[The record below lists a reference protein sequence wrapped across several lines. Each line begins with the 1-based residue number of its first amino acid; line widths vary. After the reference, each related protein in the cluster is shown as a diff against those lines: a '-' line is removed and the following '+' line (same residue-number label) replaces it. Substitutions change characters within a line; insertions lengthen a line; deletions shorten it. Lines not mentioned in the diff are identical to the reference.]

1 MKRTDRSPDWTRGD
15 PVSADL
21 LALAS
26 GRGLAGG
33 NVVTS
38 EFIDLAQ
45 HHGLIG
51 ILSTESD
58 STIVTAIQARNE
70 ARQAI
75 MRRWLRDT
83 LEALEGAGIRAA
95 VIKGPAV
102 AAAYRLQSHRT
113 YSDLD
118 LLVEESSLEAALA
131 TLDKDS
137 SITIPEKRPKADK
150 RDITVKDVSGVRFNL
165 DLHWDLF
172 DYTQL
177 RGVAEGAVK
186 QLWESA
192 SHHPDSPLGPS
203 WHLSDWGNWSFLA
216 AHAVL
221 DHRFRLI
228 LFRDFVELASH
239 PVDWEEIIDS
249 AGSWGLRSV
258 TYVALWIG
266 KMALGADIP
275 DEALRR
281 LRPISETVTFLE
293 RQLPRVDIARFDG
306 RTVHPVN
313 LASVLLNDS
322 ARARV
327 GLALRA
333 PTAFPAWRRRSAEA
347 PHRSSSQRILLVVAS
362 DARRGA
368 EVFAERLQSGLKAKG
383 LIPKAV
389 SLTHTNGSARANVDV
404 LTDILPSEAG
414 RLHPRIALALRRAVV
429 EFEPDAVVAV
439 GPTLRYAVLATVSR
453 SSRLIYVAIG
463 EPRYWIRN
471 RFSRWIQRALLRRV
485 DLVIA
490 VSSMTKA
497 QLLQLEP
504 SLTGRVEVAHTGV
517 PSAWFQ
523 LARLPREEALR
534 VVVIGAL
541 SPEKNPV
548 AAVNAIAELGD
559 AKLRIVGSGP
569 LEQEVVKAAQHLAAV
584 WRFELVG
591 SVDDVSPHLAWAD
604 VLLLTSRTEG
614 LPGAVLEAGAVG
626 VVTVAYDVGGVREA
640 VVDGVTGIVV
650 PPGDHALL
658 TRALESL
665 SADRD
670 RLSRMSSAA
679 RIHIHDSFDLDS
691 VTEDYV
697 RLVTANVT
705 RLRGSQ

>member
-1 MKRTDRSPDWTRGD
+1 
-15 PVSADL
+15 L
-21 LALAS
+21 
-26 GRGLAGG
+26 
-33 NVVTS
+33 
-38 EFIDLAQ
+38 
-45 HHGLIG
+45 
-51 ILSTESD
+51 
-58 STIVTAIQARNE
+58 
-70 ARQAI
+70 
-75 MRRWLRDT
+75 
-83 LEALEGAGIRAA
+83 
-95 VIKGPAV
+95 
-102 AAAYRLQSHRT
+102 
-113 YSDLD
+113 
-118 LLVEESSLEAALA
+118 
-131 TLDKDS
+131 
-137 SITIPEKRPKADK
+137 
-150 RDITVKDVSGVRFNL
+150 
-165 DLHWDLF
+165 WDL
-172 DYTQL
+172 
-177 RGVAEGAVK
+177 
-186 QLWESA
+186 
-192 SHHPDSPLGPS
+192 P
-203 WHLSDWGNWSFLA
+203 DWGNWSFLA

-239 PVDWEEIIDS
+239 PVDWEGLIDN

-266 KMALGADIP
+266 KKAFGADIP
-275 DEALRR
+275 DEVLRR
-281 LRPISETVTFLE
+281 LRPVSETVTFLE

-322 ARARV
+322 RRARV

-333 PTAFPAWRRRSAEA
+333 PTAFPAWRRRSVEA
-347 PHRSSSQRILLVVAS
+347 PQRSFSQRILLVVAS

-368 EVFAERLQSGLKAKG
+368 EVFAERLHGGLKAKG
-383 LIPKAV
+383 LMPKAV
-389 SLTHTNGSARANVDV
+389 SLTHTNGSARANVDA

-414 RLHPRIALALRRAVV
+414 RLHPRIALALRRAIV

-439 GPTLRYAVLATVSR
+439 GPTLRYAVLATAGKR
-453 SSRLIYVAIG
+453 SRLIYVAIG

-541 SPEKNPV
+541 STEKNPV
-548 AAVNAIAELGD
+548 AAVNAIAGLGD

-569 LEQEVVKAAQHLAAV
+569 LEQEVVRAAQPLAAV
-584 WRFELVG
+584 QRFELVG

-650 PPGDHALL
+650 PPGNHALL

-670 RLSRMSSAA
+670 LLGRMSSAA
-679 RIHIHDSFDLDS
+679 RIHIHHSFELDS

>member
-1 MKRTDRSPDWTRGD
+1 M
-15 PVSADL
+15 SADL
-21 LALAS
+21 VDLAA
-26 GRGLAGG
+26 GRGLPEDTD
-33 NVVTS
+33 VTS

-45 HHGLIG
+45 HHGLMG
-51 ILSTESD
+51 VLATESD

-70 ARQAI
+70 ARQEI
-75 MRRWLRDT
+75 MRARLRDT
-83 LEALEGAGIRAA
+83 LEALDEAGVRAA

-102 AAAYRLQSHRT
+102 AAAYRVPTQRT

-118 LLVEESSLEAALA
+118 LLVEESSLDAALE
-131 TLDKDS
+131 TLSGDP

-177 RGVAEGAVK
+177 RGAAEGAVE

-192 SHHPDSPLGPS
+192 SHHPDASLGPL
-203 WHLSDWGNWSFLA
+203 WELPDWGRWSFLA
-216 AHAVL
+216 AHSVL
-221 DHRFRLI
+221 DHRYRLI
-228 LFRDFVELASH
+228 LFRDFVELCRH
-239 PVDWEEIIDS
+239 PVDWEELVEN

-266 KMALGADIP
+266 KEALGADIP
-275 DEALRR
+275 AEALRR
-281 LRPISETVTFLE
+281 LRPVSETVTFLE

-322 ARARV
+322 RRARV
-327 GLALRA
+327 GLAVRA
-333 PTAFPAWRRRSAEA
+333 PMAFPAWRRRTAEA
-347 PHRSSSQRILLVVAS
+347 PERSSSQRILLVVAS

-368 EVFAERLQSGLKAKG
+368 EVFAERLQSGLQAKG
-383 LIPKAV
+383 LIAKAV
-389 SLTHTNGSARANVDV
+389 SLTHTHASARANVEALTDV
-404 LTDILPSEAG
+404 LPTDAG
-414 RLHPRIALALRRAVV
+414 RLHPRMAWALRRAVV

-439 GPTLRYAVLATVSR
+439 GPTLRYAVLATAGR
-453 SSRLIYVAIG
+453 KTRLIYVAIG

-471 RFSRWIQRALLRRV
+471 GVSRWIQRALLRRV

-490 VSSMTKA
+490 VSSMTKT
-497 QLLQLEP
+497 QLLLLEP
-504 SLTGRVEVAHTGV
+504 SLTGRIEVAHTGV
-517 PSAWFQ
+517 PEALFQ
-523 LARLPREEALR
+523 LARLPREDALR

-541 SPEKNPV
+541 SAEKDPV
-548 AAVNAIAELGD
+548 AAVTAIAQLGD

-569 LEQEVVKAAQHLAAV
+569 LEQDVVKAAQPLAAAR
-584 WRFELVG
+584 RFELVG

-640 VVDGVTGIVV
+640 VVDGVTGFVV
-650 PPGDHALL
+650 PSGDQASLI
-658 TRALESL
+658 RALESL

-670 RLSRMSSAA
+670 LLERLSSAA
-679 RIHIHDSFDLDS
+679 RIHIHESFELDS

-697 RLVTANVT
+697 RLVTANMT
-705 RLRGSQ
+705 RLRGSR